1 MEQALTVIAVLTPI
15 LTFLLTIIELVLALR
30 RLLNDKRKKNDLE
43 GILLP
48 WMATR
53 VHAALP
59 TAKHPVNLAEQYTR
73 LAPWL
78 LGFVNLVLGP
88 TALAVSLFLST
99 GSRSGDILVT
109 LTLFAFWLLAN
120 GLVLVGL
127 IVSRRMQFG
136 GRQRSRRTP

>member
-53 VHAALP
+53 VHAARRQPSIRSILRS
-59 TAKHPVNLAEQYTR
+59 NIRGLLR
-73 LAPWL
+73 GFWGLSISSWAP
-78 LGFVNLVLGP
+78 
-88 TALAVSLFLST
+88 ALAVSLFLST